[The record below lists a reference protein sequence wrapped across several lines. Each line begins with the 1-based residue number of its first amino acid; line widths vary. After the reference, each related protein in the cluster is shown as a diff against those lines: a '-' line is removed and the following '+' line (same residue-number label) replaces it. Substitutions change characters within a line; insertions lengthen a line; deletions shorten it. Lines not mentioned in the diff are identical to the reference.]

1 MKNDSKEY
9 FYMKDNQDLIRFEKN
24 PITILLLNDSSL
36 TRDKETIETYSELLD
51 AVDFDRVLAVCKFVC
66 IDVKNEDCDKNDF
79 FSRWQDESFWKDRT
93 PGEAVSRSVI
103 DRGALKEILSRQLD
117 SVFEKAKIRINSLNS
132 SELYYSMNDEIC
144 ILENFSIDAFKK
156 FCLYIFKD
164 YLRISEASTI
174 VSVMKMRVISSA
186 DSSVIQLRDCRI
198 ESGKVVKGVT
208 SKRAS
213 HMIKRYGYE
222 AVLTGKPTVY
232 SKPVDM
238 LLDHISNFDKDT
250 RERLEDLLAT
260 IFFND
265 AGLKASKG
273 GAIRL
278 FGASGENGKSLFIK
292 LLSKSIGNKPNV
304 VPFKIKDLNDPRTAY
319 AVASSMLMVDP
330 DSSSEKISAASSSF
344 FKECVTA
351 DDVDVRPLYGEQRTV
366 TPLTLVLV
374 ASNNL
379 PKSEDKTDMGYLR
392 RWNIINVK
400 AKLFD
405 SYPDLTN
412 EWFDELLSD
421 KSAQYLF
428 ERLLI
433 RSQDLLTRNLH
444 PKSQHMLENDLKHVE
459 ENNSAKLYIED
470 RTIERIV
477 GFSVKEIK
485 EDYERFCERNDLNI
499 LKKHFKET
507 LENMFG
513 VQSCLVKINRISE
526 SSECFPLLHS
536 RQISAI
542 RAYQHK
548 DEKENSRIL
557 AAQKRGEV

>member
-1 MKNDSKEY
+1 MKE
-9 FYMKDNQDLIRFEKN
+9 NQDLIRFKKN
-24 PITILLLNDSSL
+24 QITMIVLSDPSL
-36 TRDKETIETYSELLD
+36 TRDEETIKTYSSLLD
-51 AVDFDRVLAVCKFVC
+51 VIDFDRVLMACKFAC
-66 IDVKNEDCDKNDF
+66 IDVKNEDVNRLEF
-79 FSRWQDESFWKDRT
+79 FDRWRNENFWTEMT
-93 PGEAVSRSVI
+93 PGKAISRSTI
-103 DRGALKEILSRQLD
+103 DRHALKEILSRQFDTVL
-117 SVFEKAKIRINSLNS
+117 EEAKVRINSLNS
-132 SELYYSMNDEIC
+132 TELYYSKDDEIY
-144 ILENFSIDAFKK
+144 ILENFSIDTFKK

-174 VSVMKMRVISSA
+174 EAVMKMRVTRSA

-198 ESGKVVKGVT
+198 ESGKVIKGVT

-213 HMIKRYGYE
+213 HMIKRSGYQ
-222 AVLTGKPTVY
+222 AVIDGKPTTY

-292 LLSKSIGNKPNV
+292 LLSKSIGGKPNV
-304 VPFKIKDLNDPRTAY
+304 VPFKIKDLKDARTAY
-319 AVASSMLMVDP
+319 AVASSLLMVDP
-330 DSSSEKISAASSSF
+330 DSSSEKISAASTSF

-351 DDVDVRPLYGEQRTV
+351 DDVDVRPLYGEQRTI

-412 EWFDELLSD
+412 EWFEELLSD

-444 PKSQHMLENDLKHVE
+444 PKSQHMLENDLKHVDD
-459 ENNSAKLYIED
+459 NNSAKLYVED

-485 EDYERFCERNDLNI
+485 EDYELFCERNDLNV

-507 LENMFG
+507 LDNLFD
-513 VQSCLVKINRISE
+513 LTDRAVKITRLSE
-526 SSECFPLLHS
+526 SSEAFSLLYS
-536 RQISAI
+536 GQVKAI

-557 AAQKRGEV
+557 AAQKKGEV

>member
-1 MKNDSKEY
+1 MQE
-9 FYMKDNQDLIRFEKN
+9 NQDLIRFEKN
-24 PITILLLNDSSL
+24 QITMIVLSDPSL
-36 TRDKETIETYSELLD
+36 TRDEETIKTYSSLLD
-51 AVDFDRVLAVCKFVC
+51 VIDFDRVLMVCKFAC
-66 IDVKNEDCDKNDF
+66 IDVKNENVNRLEFFDRWKN
-79 FSRWQDESFWKDRT
+79 ENFWTEMT
-93 PGEAVSRSVI
+93 PGKAISRSTV
-103 DRGALKEILSRQLD
+103 DRHALKEILSRQFDTVLED
-117 SVFEKAKIRINSLNS
+117 AKVRINSLKS
-132 SELYYSMNDEIC
+132 SELYYSKDDEIY
-144 ILENFSIDAFKK
+144 ILENFSIDTFKK

-174 VSVMKMRVISSA
+174 ESVMRMRVTRSA

-198 ESGKVVKGVT
+198 ESGRVIKGVT

-213 HMIKRYGYE
+213 HMIKRSGYQS
-222 AVLTGKPTVY
+222 VITGKPTVY
-232 SKPVDM
+232 SRPVDM
-238 LLDHISNFDKDT
+238 LLEHISNFDKDT

-292 LLSKSIGNKPNV
+292 LLSKSIGGTPNV
-304 VPFKIKDLNDPRTAY
+304 VPFKIKDLSDPRTAY

-351 DDVDVRPLYGEQRTV
+351 DDVDVRPLYGEQITI
-366 TPLTLVLV
+366 TPLTSVLV

-400 AKLFD
+400 AKLLD

-412 EWFDELLSD
+412 EWFEELLSD

-485 EDYERFCERNDLNI
+485 DDYERFCERNDLNI

-507 LENMFG
+507 LENMFD
-513 VQSCLVKINRISE
+513 LTDRAVKITRLSE
-526 SSECFPLLHS
+526 SSEAFSLLYS
-536 RQISAI
+536 GQVKAI

-557 AAQKRGEV
+557 AAQKKGEV